1 MKTTIDIPD
10 SLWQEAKKVAALERT
25 TLKALV
31 AEGFRRI
38 VSERQ
43 KKAAFRLRQATF
55 HGQGLKAQ
63 LADACWEQVRELA
76 YQDVSG

>member
-10 SLWQEAKKVAALERT
+10 SLLQEAKKVAALEGT

-31 AEGFRRI
+31 AEGLQRI

-43 KKAAFRLRQATF
+43 KKEVFRLRRATF
-55 HGQGLKAQ
+55 RGQGLQPQ
-63 LADACWEQVRELA
+63 LAGSSWEAIRELA
-76 YQDVSG
+76 YEGHGG